1 MPQDSRA
8 YRFIIEAKANLNDSY
23 VTIVDQSNNSTTGR
37 AVIANTLATPV
48 EARYVRITLTGAN
61 SSYTGGFSTL
71 MEFRVIERVNST
83 FLVPPATPVGFQSTA
98 SGSNSVQLSWIGV
111 NGQQATIFI
120 GLPQRRTYLLKL
132 ILHL

>member
-83 FLVPPATPVGFQSTA
+83 F
-98 SGSNSVQLSWIGV
+98 
-111 NGQQATIFI
+111 
-120 GLPQRRTYLLKL
+120 
-132 ILHL
+132 